1 MQRSHA
7 FTVTVL
13 TLVGLVAAACT
24 TPLSVVNVAAPN
36 VNCVFDPA
44 CRLTV
49 TDTVANLPPSAGYT
63 GTAVL
68 QSRTAGPAPAGVP
81 GAGNVAYLYR
91 VDLTGAAPA
100 SDQMCVSSLSVNFG
114 TVTKL
119 PYAGPGTT
127 PADVFV
133 ITTGGLGSVGVRSAE
148 KTGNTVTLRFSLAS
162 FPAPGDPYPPVC
174 PGKTSYFVGLASPT
188 APVPSTTTVQMGV
201 YGPQSVAGRAP
212 LP

>member
-119 PYAGPGTT
+119 PYA
-127 PADVFV
+127 
-133 ITTGGLGSVGVRSAE
+133 L
-148 KTGNTVTLRFSLAS
+148 SLIHIS
-162 FPAPGDPYPPVC
+162 EPTRPY
-174 PGKTSYFVGLASPT
+174 
-188 APVPSTTTVQMGV
+188 
-201 YGPQSVAGRAP
+201 
-212 LP
+212 